1 MNDLESLRQ
10 EAETLKN
17 AIRDARKAACDV
29 MLATATA
36 NIEPIGR

>member
-1 MNDLESLRQ
+1 MNELDSLRQ

-29 MLATATA
+29 GLVQATA